1 MYISTGSGRSQKKI
15 DLLLLT
21 VVIIL
26 SVFGIIAV
34 YSSSYYSLEFYGLSR
49 MQKVFDHII
58 RLLLGLILMFIFMVI
73 PSRYYKKYAPYVFSA
88 SIFFLLLLIPFGKK
102 VMGAKRWLPLGSI
115 NFQPS
120 EFAKFALIF
129 FLASLIA
136 RNKRRIKKLKFFFI
150 LTAPIAIVFLLTL
163 IQPSVSMAT
172 LILITSFSLIF
183 VAGARISHMLLPVLL
198 SAVIG
203 FGVYSAS
210 PETFS
215 HVKDRIRSFK
225 KGDSYQSL
233 QAKIAI
239 AEGKLLG
246 EGLGKSK
253 QKYFYLPQ
261 AQEDFIYSIFCEETG
276 FAGGATVIFLFLI
289 FIIRGFK
296 IAETLI
302 KHKLFEGL
310 LAFGITFMIGI
321 YALAHIAVN
330 LGLGPTTGL
339 PLPFISF
346 GGTSLLINLSATG
359 VLLGLSSQAGEL
371 AE

>member
-21 VVIIL
+21 AVIIL

-73 PSRYYKKYAPYVFSA
+73 PSRYYKKYAPHIFIVSV
-88 SIFFLLLLIPFGKK
+88 FFLLLLIPFGKR
-102 VMGAKRWLPLGSI
+102 VLGAKRWLPLGPI

-129 FLASLIA
+129 FLASLLA
-136 RNKRRIKKLKFFFI
+136 KNKRRIKKLKFFLM
-150 LTAPIAIVFLLTL
+150 LTVPIGIVFLLTL

-172 LILITSFSLIF
+172 LTLVTSFSLIF
-183 VAGARISHMLLPVLL
+183 VAGARISHMLLPIIL
-198 SAVIG
+198 SAAIG
-203 FGVYSAS
+203 FGIYSAN

-215 HVKDRIRSFK
+215 HVKKRIRSFK
-225 KGDSYQSL
+225 EGDSYQGL

-239 AEGKLLG
+239 AEGRLLG

-276 FAGGATVIFLFLI
+276 FAGGVTVILLFLI
-289 FIIRGFK
+289 FITRGFK

-321 YALAHIAVN
+321 YALAHIGVN